1 MLPAIQRDL
10 VWDTEQIERLFD
22 SLMRDY
28 PIGSFLFWYV
38 EKERSKDFQFYEFIR
53 NFHQRT
59 NKRIKKADISGEDDI
74 IAILD
79 GQQRL
84 TALYIGLRGT
94 YAYKLPRKFY
104 NNPQAYPERK
114 LYLNLVNKS
123 KKTDLKYDFR
133 FLTNEEAQENDED
146 HFWFRVGNILNFK
159 EQYEVNNYL
168 IENDL
173 LQIDKEKSIFANKTL
188 FKLYEVIHQS
198 KVINYFLEKS
208 KELDKVLNIFIR
220 VNSGGTSLSYSDLLL
235 SIASTQWKDKD
246 AREEIMD
253 LVDKINDIG
262 NGFNFNKDF
271 VLKSCLILSDFKN
284 IAFKVDNFKKQNML
298 TIEENWDNIS
308 KALISA
314 IELLSSYG
322 YDRSSLAANNLVIPI
337 AYYLLKK
344 GVPNDFPLKFKYAD
358 DRKKLHKWLN
368 ICQLKRTFG
377 GQSDNVL
384 RSMREVLLKNHSS
397 FPLEEIVQ
405 KLKGTSKSLVFD
417 EDEIENLLF
426 YHYGQPYT
434 FSTLA
439 LLYPT
444 LDFKNQFHID
454 HIFPKSFFTRP
465 KLTKRGIEDINFYMD
480 NFNYLA
486 NLQLLEGPIN
496 EEKSNIDFK
505 EWLEL
510 DYPNK
515 EERKDYMKKHFI
527 PDVDLDFENFKEF
540 IIKREEILL
549 NEFKSILKL

>member
-1 MLPAIQRDL
+1 
-10 VWDTEQIERLFD
+10 
-22 SLMRDY
+22 MRDY

-38 EKERSKDFQFYEFIR
+38 EKERSKDFQFYEFMR
-53 NFHQRT
+53 NYHQRN
-59 NKRIKKADISGEDDI
+59 NKRIEKADISGEDDI

-84 TALYIGLRGT
+84 TALYLGLRGT
-94 YAYKLPRKFY
+94 YAYKLPYKYY

-114 LYLNLVNKS
+114 LYLNLINES
-123 KKTDLKYDFR
+123 NKTDLEYDFR
-133 FLTNEEAQENDED
+133 FLTYEESQENDED
-146 HFWFRVGNILNFK
+146 HFWFKVGDILNFK
-159 EQYEVNNYL
+159 EQYEVNEYL

-173 LQIDKEKSIFANKTL
+173 LQIDKEKSNFANKTL
-188 FKLYEVIHQS
+188 FKLYGVIHQNN
-198 KVINYFLEKS
+198 VINYFLEKS
-208 KELDKVLNIFIR
+208 EELDKVLNIFIR
-220 VNSGGTSLSYSDLLL
+220 VNSGGTPLSYSDLLL
-235 SIASTQWKDKD
+235 SIAATQWKEKD

-298 TIEENWDNIS
+298 TIEENWNDIS

-314 IELLSSYG
+314 TELLSSFG
-322 YDRSSLAANNLVIPI
+322 YDRSFLAANNLVIPI

-344 GVPNDFPLKFKYAD
+344 DFPNDFSFKFKYAE
-358 DRKKLHKWLN
+358 DRKKIHKWLN

-384 RSMREVLLKNHSS
+384 RSMREIINENHFS
-397 FPLEEIVQ
+397 FPLEKIVQ
-405 KLKGTSKSLVFD
+405 KLKRTSKSLVFD

-426 YHYGQPYT
+426 YRYGQSYT

-454 HIFPKSFFTRP
+454 HIFPKSFFTKF
-465 KLTKRGIEDINFYMD
+465 KLTKRGIDDIGFYME

-496 EEKSNIDFK
+496 EEKSNMDFK

-510 DYPNK
+510 NYSDEQK
-515 EERKDYMKKHFI
+515 RKDYMKKHFI
-527 PDVDLDFENFKEF
+527 PDIDLDFGNFEEF
-540 IIKREEILL
+540 IYKREELLL